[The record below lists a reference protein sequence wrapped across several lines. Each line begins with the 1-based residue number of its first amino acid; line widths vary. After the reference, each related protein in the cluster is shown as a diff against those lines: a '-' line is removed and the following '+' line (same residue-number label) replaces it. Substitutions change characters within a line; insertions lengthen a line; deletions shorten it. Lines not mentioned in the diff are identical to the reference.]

1 MRAKKILQ
9 GGKMNNKKFYTC
21 SNDSVFKEIFMREE
35 NKDLLIALLESI
47 LDIKIKEIKYL
58 NLEKNV
64 DNINVR
70 RKRFD
75 LHIKTD
81 KENIQI
87 EVNSQMH
94 DYIRPRNASFLFDT
108 YSHNVVVG
116 GDYSE
121 KTLFIQINFTYG
133 LGEDTKYNNK
143 KEYDVINKY
152 MFMNEKC
159 KPYIHNIVLY
169 EFDMDYFTKLWYSKD
184 EKEKERYKYLMM
196 MNLGID
202 ELKKL
207 SHKDRKV
214 GKYMSELERVNED
227 PDFRDFITYEED
239 RKKIE
244 NSLKREYKEKGLE
257 EGRAEGITEERINNA
272 KKMKEE
278 NISIELISKITG
290 LSEEEINTL

>member
-1 MRAKKILQ
+1 
-9 GGKMNNKKFYTC
+9 
-21 SNDSVFKEIFMREE
+21 
-35 NKDLLIALLESI
+35 
-47 LDIKIKEIKYL
+47 
-58 NLEKNV
+58 
-64 DNINVR
+64 
-70 RKRFD
+70 
-75 LHIKTD
+75 
-81 KENIQI
+81 
-87 EVNSQMH
+87 MH

-244 NSLKREYKEKGLE
+244 NSLKREYRE
-257 EGRAEGITEERINNA
+257 EGEKSKNLENA
-272 KKMKEE
+272 KKMKEKGF
-278 NISIELISKITG
+278 SIEDIIDITG
-290 LSEEEINTL
+290 LSKEEIDNI